1 MISVFISI
9 MGGFEQLEDSI
20 TSNTELLNTGQQ
32 PGTFGILVS

>member
-1 MISVFISI
+1 

-20 TSNTELLNTGQQ
+20 TSNTECGQQ